1 MHHCDTATRHGN
13 GNGVRCFTPL
23 SKVAVSD
30 AASLA
35 QLTRATGACGPRA
48 VVGDLSCDVMVLHTI
63 FQRLPVSENV
73 KVVLGCSLIFGI
85 SGYWTFK
92 RNGSGYD
99 NMQEK
104 NESMRKQRGSGASP
118 FSS

>member
-1 MHHCDTATRHGN
+1 MSVAFLPDA
-13 GNGVRCFTPL
+13 
-23 SKVAVSD
+23 VAVSPKTLARA
-30 AASLA
+30 AASV
-35 QLTRATGACGPRA
+35 TACDSARA
-48 VVGDLSCDVMVLHTI
+48 VVGDSSCDVMVLHTI

>member
-1 MHHCDTATRHGN
+1 MHHRNSAT
-13 GNGVRCFTPL
+13 VSVAFLP
-23 SKVAVSD
+23 KVAESET
-30 AASLA
+30 LA
-35 QLTRATGACGPRA
+35 RGGLTACDSRCGPRA

>member
-1 MHHCDTATRHGN
+1 M
-13 GNGVRCFTPL
+13 
-23 SKVAVSD
+23 
-30 AASLA
+30 
-35 QLTRATGACGPRA
+35 
-48 VVGDLSCDVMVLHTI
+48 GDLSCDVMVLHTI

-73 KVVLGCSLIFGI
+73 KIVLGCSLIFGI